1 MYIQPLLHSI
11 TAFIKKRTELY
22 ICGINFTCSRTYR
35 FSTNSMSQIPEAM
48 LDTVLFILLNE
59 PSIKTHGMSVL
70 CI

>member
-1 MYIQPLLHSI
+1 
-11 TAFIKKRTELY
+11 
-22 ICGINFTCSRTYR
+22 
-35 FSTNSMSQIPEAM
+35 MSQIPEAM